1 MALYVRLTLCG
12 GWQEDP
18 QITMKLKMIAGDTP
32 DIQEAGLRL
41 FHIYGAGMHPN
52 YRSLATTAA
61 RDTGF
66 ELRTLETNFRT
77 FERESRFGAWSLE
90 YKLLVAKIKCRDI
103 MKVIGTS
110 ILTSGSIQ
118 STHASQY

>member
-1 MALYVRLTLCG
+1 VEQ
-12 GWQEDP
+12 WQEDP
-18 QITMKLKMIAGDTP
+18 QITLELKMIAGDTP
-32 DIQEAGLRL
+32 DIHEAGFRL
-41 FHIYGAGMHPN
+41 FHIYGAGMHHN
-52 YRSLATTAA
+52 YRSLTTTAA

-77 FERESRFGAWSLE
+77 FERESSAWSLE

-118 STHASQY
+118 SNHASQY